1 MMAILESF
9 WFLIPV
15 TVVQSLIYST
25 VAVGIMIPFRILS
38 LPDLT
43 CEGSLPLGGCLAAA
57 LVIAGLDPYTSTLL
71 AVAAGALAG
80 AATAWLHLRFR
91 IHSLL
96 AGILVF
102 TMLWSVNLRVLGKP
116 NVSMP
121 AGQNVFD
128 AVSETI
134 LLSNG
139 WQVAVF
145 GALALLGVLALV
157 WLFRTEVGLSM
168 RCVGANDRL
177 APALSI
183 RSASF
188 IIGGFALANAIVAGG
203 GALLAQ
209 QQGYADVTM
218 GFGILV
224 NGLAAL
230 IIGEAIIGRA
240 TIERQVIAPV
250 AGSIIYYQLVSL
262 GLATGLHPSDLKFLT
277 GAFVLITLG
286 LPLLTG
292 RSRSVLGS

>member
-1 MMAILESF
+1 MISVFINLV
-9 WFLIPV
+9 PV
-15 TVVQSLIYST
+15 TLVQSLIYSF
-25 VAVGIMIPFRILS
+25 VALAIMIPFRTLS

-43 CEGSLPLGGCLAAA
+43 MEGSFPLGGCLVAAV
-57 LVIAGLDPYTSTLL
+57 LTAGLDPWSSTAL
-71 AVAAGALAG
+71 AIAAGFLAG
-80 AATAWLHLRFR
+80 AATALVHLYFK

-96 AGILVF
+96 AGILIA
-102 TMLWSVNLRVLGKP
+102 TMIWSVDLRVMGMP
-116 NVSMP
+116 NKSVRPELSL
-121 AGQNVFD
+121 FD
-128 AVSETI
+128 AISPEI
-134 LLSNG
+134 LLNI
-139 WQVAVF
+139 WLQIAIF
-145 GALALLGVLALV
+145 ALLVALV
-157 WLFRTEVGLSM
+157 VIALIAFYKSEIGLSL
-168 RCVGANDRL
+168 RCVGANARL
-177 APALSI
+177 SPALGI
-183 RSASF
+183 NARTYVVL
-188 IIGGFALANAIVAGG
+188 GFGIANALAALGGAIVV
-203 GALLAQ
+203 Q

-292 RSRSVLGS
+292 RSRSVVGT

>member
-1 MMAILESF
+1 MISVF
-9 WFLIPV
+9 INLIPV
-15 TVVQSLIYST
+15 TLVQSLIYSF
-25 VAVGIMIPFRILS
+25 VALAIMIPFRTLS

-43 CEGSLPLGGCLAAA
+43 MEGSFPLGGCLVAAV
-57 LVIAGLDPYTSTLL
+57 LTAGLDPWSSTAL
-71 AVAAGALAG
+71 AIGAGFLAG
-80 AATAWLHLRFR
+80 AATALVHLYFK

-96 AGILVF
+96 AGILVA
-102 TMLWSVNLRVLGKP
+102 TMIWSVDLRVMGMP
-116 NVSMP
+116 NKSVQP
-121 AGQNVFD
+121 ELTLFD
-128 AVSETI
+128 AISPEI
-134 LLSNG
+134 LLNI
-139 WQVAVF
+139 WLQIAIF
-145 GALALLGVLALV
+145 GVLVALV
-157 WLFRTEVGLSM
+157 VIALIAFYKSEIGLSL
-168 RCVGANDRL
+168 RCVGANARL
-177 APALSI
+177 SPALGI
-183 RSASF
+183 NAR
-188 IIGGFALANAIVAGG
+188 IYVVLGFGIANALAALGGAIVV
-203 GALLAQ
+203 Q

-292 RSRSVLGS
+292 RSRSVVGT

>member
-1 MMAILESF
+1 MISVFINLV
-9 WFLIPV
+9 PV
-15 TVVQSLIYST
+15 TLVQSLIYSF
-25 VAVGIMIPFRILS
+25 VALAIMIPFRTLS

-43 CEGSLPLGGCLAAA
+43 MEGSFPLGGCLVAAV
-57 LVIAGLDPYTSTLL
+57 LTAGLDPWSSTAL
-71 AVAAGALAG
+71 AIAAGFLAG
-80 AATAWLHLRFR
+80 AATALVHLYFK

-96 AGILVF
+96 AGILVA
-102 TMLWSVNLRVLGKP
+102 TMIWSVDLRVMGMP
-116 NVSMP
+116 NKSVRPELSL
-121 AGQNVFD
+121 FD
-128 AVSETI
+128 AISPEI
-134 LLSNG
+134 LLNI
-139 WQVAVF
+139 WLQIAIFAV
-145 GALALLGVLALV
+145 LVALV
-157 WLFRTEVGLSM
+157 VIALIAFYKSEIGLSL
-168 RCVGANDRL
+168 RCVGANARL
-177 APALSI
+177 SPALGI
-183 RSASF
+183 NARTYVVL
-188 IIGGFALANAIVAGG
+188 GFGIANALAALGGAIVV
-203 GALLAQ
+203 Q

-292 RSRSVLGS
+292 RSRSVVGT

>member
-1 MMAILESF
+1 MISVFINLV
-9 WFLIPV
+9 PV
-15 TVVQSLIYST
+15 TLVQSLIYSF
-25 VAVGIMIPFRILS
+25 VALAIMIPFRTLS

-43 CEGSLPLGGCLAAA
+43 MEGSFPLGGCLVAAV
-57 LVIAGLDPYTSTLL
+57 LTAGLDPWSSTAL
-71 AVAAGALAG
+71 AIAAGFLAG
-80 AATAWLHLRFR
+80 AATALVHLYFK

-96 AGILVF
+96 AGILVA
-102 TMLWSVNLRVLGKP
+102 TMIWSVDLRVMGMP
-116 NVSMP
+116 NKSVRPELSL
-121 AGQNVFD
+121 FD
-128 AVSETI
+128 AISPEI
-134 LLSNG
+134 LLNT
-139 WQVAVF
+139 WLQIAIF
-145 GALALLGVLALV
+145 GALVALV
-157 WLFRTEVGLSM
+157 MVALIAFYKSEIGLSL
-168 RCVGANDRL
+168 RCVGANARL
-177 APALSI
+177 SPALGI
-183 RSASF
+183 NARVYVVL
-188 IIGGFALANAIVAGG
+188 GFGIANALAALGGAIVV
-203 GALLAQ
+203 Q

-292 RSRSVLGS
+292 RSRSVVGT

>member
-1 MMAILESF
+1 MISVF
-9 WFLIPV
+9 INLIPV
-15 TVVQSLIYST
+15 TLVQSLIYSF
-25 VAVGIMIPFRILS
+25 VALAIMIPFRTLS

-43 CEGSLPLGGCLAAA
+43 MEGSFPLGGCLVAAV
-57 LVIAGLDPYTSTLL
+57 LTAGLDPWSSTAL
-71 AVAAGALAG
+71 AIAAGFLAG
-80 AATAWLHLRFR
+80 AATALVHLYFK

-96 AGILVF
+96 AGILVA
-102 TMLWSVNLRVLGKP
+102 TMIWSVDLRIMGMP
-116 NVSMP
+116 NKSVRPELSI
-121 AGQNVFD
+121 FD
-128 AVSETI
+128 AISPEI
-134 LLSNG
+134 LLNIG
-139 WQVAVF
+139 LQIAIF
-145 GALALLGVLALV
+145 GALVALV
-157 WLFRTEVGLSM
+157 VIALIAFYKSEIGLSL
-168 RCVGANDRL
+168 RCVGANARL
-177 APALSI
+177 SPALGI
-183 RSASF
+183 NAR
-188 IIGGFALANAIVAGG
+188 IYVVLGFGIANALAALGGAIVV
-203 GALLAQ
+203 Q

>member
-1 MMAILESF
+1 MISV
-9 WFLIPV
+9 FLNLVPV
-15 TVVQSLIYST
+15 TLVQSLIYSF
-25 VAVGIMIPFRILS
+25 VALAIMIPFRTLS

-43 CEGSLPLGGCLAAA
+43 MEGSFPLGGCLVAAA
-57 LVIAGLDPYTSTLL
+57 LTAGLDPWSSTAL
-71 AVAAGALAG
+71 AIAAGFFAG
-80 AATAWLHLRFR
+80 AATALVHLYFK

-96 AGILVF
+96 AGILVA
-102 TMLWSVNLRVLGKP
+102 TMIWSVDLRVMGMP
-116 NVSMP
+116 NKSVRPELS
-121 AGQNVFD
+121 VFD
-128 AVSETI
+128 AISPEI
-134 LLSNG
+134 LLNI
-139 WQVAVF
+139 WLQIAIF
-145 GALALLGVLALV
+145 GVLVALV
-157 WLFRTEVGLSM
+157 VIALIAFYKSEIGLSL
-168 RCVGANDRL
+168 RCVGANARL
-177 APALSI
+177 SPALGI
-183 RSASF
+183 NARVYVVL
-188 IIGGFALANAIVAGG
+188 GFGIANALAALGGAIVV
-203 GALLAQ
+203 Q

-292 RSRSVLGS
+292 RSRSVVGT